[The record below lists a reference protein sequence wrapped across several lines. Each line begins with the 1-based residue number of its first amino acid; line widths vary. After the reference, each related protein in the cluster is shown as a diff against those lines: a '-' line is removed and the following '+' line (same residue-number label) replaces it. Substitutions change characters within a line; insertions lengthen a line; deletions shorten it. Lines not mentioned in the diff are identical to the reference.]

1 MYSYSKE
8 YSFTNEEGKA
18 DSVWEL
24 HRGCL
29 WIGIRRNYL
38 ASISKHEKMM
48 ICVIRLLEEKLKNS
62 IKQLKPPKKAIER
75 CTNYIAMSRIVLQ
88 GTGGEKT
95 AISNSG
101 GFTDEQQKEM
111 ERIKG
116 DRFDTSG
123 SYIAAISEETTA
135 TVKYNVNKGSLGIY
149 KHISSTM
156 LFDWSKNAIEVILE
170 EIDNLKGKPAEEIFK
185 EVGLE
190 IKWPGYSDAV
200 CSSKLNWF
208 LTQAI
213 AALDNPGEYRIT
225 IPEGISDIC
234 LNEKLFVKLPRVYC
248 NECESYEIPYCANC
262 GEPLTYNRKGELECS
277 CDAPLKIT
285 CAEQHSS
292 CEIRPWFIPQKRL
305 DDMLKRN
312 IQSIFKDN
320 DLDYQM
326 CVMGDELY
334 IVHSIEQDNQV
345 EIQFSDISCFKH
357 DAIVDP
363 SIRSFAVRMNEKCDG
378 ICSKKKIDKC
388 VCDPA
393 MVCLPKVFFGVIPSF
408 RPQPHMGGEYGDV
421 SGQVQDSRQNYE
433 MIGIIK
439 KNSKNN
445 QRGSKKT
452 DEELIQTYLLPT
464 SREGQ
469 EIIRQFVEQGMVDSR
484 VQLISIIAP
493 QYFDNGLKGTLRM
506 LARLAKKKIM
516 FIGLDELCQLIAMND
531 NIKTA

>member
-1 MYSYSKE
+1 MSGNQNNPLSMR
-8 YSFTNEEGKA
+8 SLRLSGLITKA
-18 DSVWEL
+18 RTKTMSDIYEDLGHLMGDLEFGES
-24 HRGCL
+24 
-29 WIGIRRNYL
+29 
-38 ASISKHEKMM
+38 
-48 ICVIRLLEEKLKNS
+48 LLETMVLNGKNEKAN
-62 IKQLKPPKKAIER
+62 
-75 CTNYIAMSRIVLQ
+75 
-88 GTGGEKT
+88 
-95 AISNSG
+95 
-101 GFTDEQQKEM
+101 
-111 ERIKG
+111 
-116 DRFDTSG
+116 
-123 SYIAAISEETTA
+123 
-135 TVKYNVNKGSLGIY
+135 
-149 KHISSTM
+149 
-156 LFDWSKNAIEVILE
+156 
-170 EIDNLKGKPAEEIFK
+170 
-185 EVGLE
+185 
-190 IKWPGYSDAV
+190 
-200 CSSKLNWF
+200 
-208 LTQAI
+208 
-213 AALDNPGEYRIT
+213 
-225 IPEGISDIC
+225 IC

-388 VCDPA
+388 VCDPS

-464 SREGQ
+464 SVASHS
-469 EIIRQFVEQGMVDSR
+469 F
-484 VQLISIIAP
+484 L
-493 QYFDNGLKGTLRM
+493 
-506 LARLAKKKIM
+506 
-516 FIGLDELCQLIAMND
+516 
-531 NIKTA
+531 